1 MTAPGG
7 TLGSVSAELSSVH
20 ARPRRVRVVC
30 WILALAV
37 LAMSLAGA
45 TAVHGVTDGGKGT
58 FQRGDQAALIAL
70 GVLLAL
76 GILAFTRPRV
86 TADARHVVIRN
97 VVGGYD
103 LPWAVVRAVRFD
115 RGSPW
120 VTLDLQDDDV
130 VAVMAIQAADK
141 EYALARVRELRALF
155 TAYQEAAAA

>member
-1 MTAPGG
+1 MQ
-7 TLGSVSAELSSVH
+7 
-20 ARPRRVRVVC
+20 ARPRRVRQVC
-30 WILALAV
+30 WILAAAV
-37 LAMSLAGA
+37 LAVSIVGS

-70 GVLLAL
+70 GALLAL

-86 TADARHVVIRN
+86 SADARHVVVRN
-97 VVGGYD
+97 VLGGYD

-141 EYALARVRELRALF
+141 GYALARVRELRALF
-155 TAYQEAAAA
+155 AAYQQSPRSGTA